1 MPQRARPPTDLGAAL
16 RGVRALLLDLD
27 GVIVLAG
34 EAIPGAAK
42 ALNELERR
50 GMPYRIVTNTSAVS
64 RQTLSR
70 WSAKLGAPIPPERF
84 ESALSA
90 SAAWTARHFKDRPLY
105 VLASEDA
112 RTEFAGQHLLSH
124 AEAATRG
131 ASVAAVVIGDSPEDA
146 TYDNL
151 NRAFRLVLDGAA
163 LIGMHRNGWW
173 LTPDGPTLD
182 SGAFVVGLEF
192 ASGRSATIVGKPSAS
207 FFAQG
212 VRDLRQAKRAA
223 TSRVPRSRWSATT
236 SAPMSGPL
244 NGPACVAS
252 SCCRASTARP
262 ISRRPPRSGVAGGR
276 TRSPRI
282 WRRWS
287 ADLRIRGERPMLGAA
302 FTRRPVW
309 LSVLMGAGFGVAG
322 QLLIAG
328 GLVASA
334 GWTGPVVTLLA
345 PAAVAMLAALV
356 IRAGWGA
363 TGFAIG
369 QVVAAQL
376 GPLLMP
382 SIVMPQTID
391 LVLSLAAGLVGYAVG
406 AGILLAPSMPDF
418 QPPSPVD
425 LSRFEADAR
434 GQLRGIDPEAPG
446 AFERATVLLRRVNEQ
461 VGMASTWMY
470 GGGKPTS

>member
-50 GMPYRIVTNTSAVS
+50 GMPYRIVTNTSAIS

-70 WSAKLGAPIPPERF
+70 WSARLGAPIPPERF

-112 RTEFAGQHLLSH
+112 RTEFAGQHLVSH
-124 AEAATRG
+124 AEAAKRG

-146 TYDNL
+146 SYDNL

-192 ASGRSATIVGKPSAS
+192 ATGRSATIVGKPSAS

-212 VRDLRQAKRAA
+212 VRDLRREAGRDLARAEIAMVGDDVRTDVRAA
-223 TSRVPRSRWSATT
+223 QRAGLRGVLVL
-236 SAPMSGPL
+236 SGKH
-244 NGPACVAS
+244 GEADIG
-252 SCCRASTARP
+252 TAAAER
-262 ISRRPPRSGVAGGR
+262 GGR
-276 TRSPRI
+276 WP
-282 WRRWS
+282 
-287 ADLRIRGERPMLGAA
+287 D
-302 FTRRPVW
+302 
-309 LSVLMGAGFGVAG
+309 
-322 QLLIAG
+322 
-328 GLVASA
+328 
-334 GWTGPVVTLLA
+334 
-345 PAAVAMLAALV
+345 AVAPDLAA
-356 IRAGWGA
+356 
-363 TGFAIG
+363 
-369 QVVAAQL
+369 VVAAI
-376 GPLLMP
+376 
-382 SIVMPQTID
+382 S
-391 LVLSLAAGLVGYAVG
+391 
-406 AGILLAPSMPDF
+406 
-418 QPPSPVD
+418 
-425 LSRFEADAR
+425 
-434 GQLRGIDPEAPG
+434 
-446 AFERATVLLRRVNEQ
+446 
-461 VGMASTWMY
+461 
-470 GGGKPTS
+470 